1 MFVVNIWVVM
11 NFAIIFDIVLT
22 VFFTL
27 IILVPENLTIY
38 GIIIYILKIKLK
50 KYLNLQKMVRDTQ
63 NLTTL

>member
-1 MFVVNIWVVM
+1 M